1 MMKRSTLYFSKNLYD
16 STFWNRYD
24 ALIVDQWVYQ
34 RYLNWYAL
42 PPVFKLSANERNKSI
57 ATLQQLWDFFYR
69 LVLPR
74 NARIGIIGG
83 GMVLDVGGFAAA
95 TWMRGIAMDFFP
107 TTLLAQADA
116 AYGGKNAIN
125 FHQTKNLIGTY
136 YFPNEIHIIPAFLK
150 SNSIA
155 QIRSGLTEIVKHGIL
170 ASASLF
176 ETVLHRKPQDD
187 ISTLEPLIKQS
198 LAIKKHF
205 VEQDP
210 YETQGYRSLLN
221 LGHTVGHA
229 LEALHGKHKHGEY
242 IAVGLVVELL
252 TAGQE
257 TIAMQLLQWMKVWKF
272 PLEWIKTITPE
283 AMAHKWQWDKKRKG
297 SKGYFVKVQAIESAQ
312 LAPLDVK
319 TLLNAFKHLQHLVD
333 KD

>member
-1 MMKRSTLYFSKNLYD
+1 MKRSTLHFSKNLYD

-24 ALIVDQWVYQ
+24 VLIVDEWVYQ

-42 PPVFKLSANERNKSI
+42 PPVFKVVAKEQNKSI
-57 ATLQQLWDFFYR
+57 ETLQQLWDFFYR

-74 NARIGIIGG
+74 SGRIGVVGG
-83 GMVLDVGGFAAA
+83 GMVLDVGGLAAA
-95 TWMRGIAMDFFP
+95 TWMRGITMDFFP

-125 FHQTKNLIGTY
+125 LHQIKNLIGTY
-136 YFPNEIHIIPAFLK
+136 HFPENIYIVRAFLK
-150 SNSIA
+150 SNSIE
-155 QIRSGLTEIVKHGIL
+155 QIRSGLAEIAKHGIL
-170 ASASLF
+170 ASAPLLEAVLQQTPQNSL
-176 ETVLHRKPQDD
+176 
-187 ISTLEPLIKQS
+187 STLETLVKES
-198 LAIKKHF
+198 LAIKKLF

-210 YETQGYRSLLN
+210 YEIQGYRSLLN

-252 TAGQE
+252 AADQQA
-257 TIAMQLLQWMKVWKF
+257 IALQLLQWMKTWQF
-272 PLEWIKTITPE
+272 PLRWIKAITPE
-283 AMAHKWQWDKKRKG
+283 AIADKWRWDKKRRG
-297 SKGYFVKVQAIESAQ
+297 STGYYVKVNAIGDVQ
-312 LAPLDVK
+312 LAPLDAK
-319 TLLNAFKHLQHLVD
+319 DLLNAFKQLQHLVD